1 MGIKEAKAAAERLLK
16 RHEDSFYT
24 YATEGFVQTL
34 ANCLLDL
41 PKERCE
47 QALGTYPEELRKK
60 IEEKLKKISE
70 TDWQSNPF
78 RKRDETY
85 VISQQDLIT
94 PEDYI
99 ALEDGLQDLNPEEYS
114 EFYEEFEAKSK
125 WLAEKANALRNKL
138 AELGRLEY
146 NQMQKLIQSL
156 IFNESKLF
164 YSVKTKEVSLEELTA
179 TDLVSYLKE
188 YREYLEF
195 KRIQEEH
202 KEKQKSGI
210 SKDFLISNKIHKDVL
225 FYRVISDEEKLTLI
239 LEQYSINRAML
250 EHEYPFT
257 NHQITKTPLLLTSEF
272 YDVKNDKYEM
282 LKNQVYILPSRQIQ
296 KSKLMNF

>member
-47 QALGTYPEELRKK
+47 QALGTY
-60 IEEKLKKISE
+60 
-70 TDWQSNPF
+70 
-78 RKRDETY
+78 
-85 VISQQDLIT
+85 
-94 PEDYI
+94 
-99 ALEDGLQDLNPEEYS
+99 LEDGLQDLNPEEYS

-156 IFNESKLF
+156 SLVDLYNIHTYSSE
-164 YSVKTKEVSLEELTA
+164 SVKNAIFGNMSNSKKNMLL
-179 TDLVSYLKE
+179 
-188 YREYLEF
+188 
-195 KRIQEEH
+195 
-202 KEKQKSGI
+202 
-210 SKDFLISNKIHKDVL
+210 KDFTSISERLKKDCSYKDTVQKINK
-225 FYRVISDEEKLTLI
+225 F
-239 LEQYSINRAML
+239 M
-250 EHEYPFT
+250 
-257 NHQITKTPLLLTSEF
+257 
-272 YDVKNDKYEM
+272 KNPTR
-282 LKNQVYILPSRQIQ
+282 L
-296 KSKLMNF
+296 

>member
-156 IFNESKLF
+156 SLVDLYNIHTYSSE
-164 YSVKTKEVSLEELTA
+164 SVKNAIFGNMSNSKKNMLL
-179 TDLVSYLKE
+179 
-188 YREYLEF
+188 
-195 KRIQEEH
+195 
-202 KEKQKSGI
+202 
-210 SKDFLISNKIHKDVL
+210 KDFTSISERLKKDCSYKETVQKIDK
-225 FYRVISDEEKLTLI
+225 FMK
-239 LEQYSINRAML
+239 N
-250 EHEYPFT
+250 
-257 NHQITKTPLLLTSEF
+257 TPRL
-272 YDVKNDKYEM
+272 
-282 LKNQVYILPSRQIQ
+282 
-296 KSKLMNF
+296 